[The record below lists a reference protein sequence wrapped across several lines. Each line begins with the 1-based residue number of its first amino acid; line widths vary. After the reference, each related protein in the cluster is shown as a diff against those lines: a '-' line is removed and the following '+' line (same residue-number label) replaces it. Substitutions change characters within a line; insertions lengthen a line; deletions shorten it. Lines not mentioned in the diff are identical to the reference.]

1 MDYEKLK
8 NWSFEP
14 VVKEYTQED
23 TIHFARGFGA
33 GLPGPLQQ
41 EDVRFTQAESLQA
54 LPALA
59 VALADGE
66 FWQQDPEAGLQW
78 QKIVHAEESI
88 TVHRPLQSAGKLVVT
103 RWIDE
108 IYDRGAERGALML
121 EREVLS
127 DEQGASVAT
136 IDVRTIALADGG
148 FGGKK
153 EPHQERTA
161 IPERTPDA
169 VLELA
174 TPLDDGAIFRLPA
187 VFDVASNAA
196 PGSPK
201 TSMLRGLCSF
211 GIACRAALKLA
222 CNNQPERLR
231 TLSVRYVGP
240 MYTEEKV
247 RVELWNLDPGSAVF
261 RMWAVER
268 DALILNNC
276 VIRFDS

>member
-8 NWSFEP
+8 NWPFKP
-14 VVKEYTQED
+14 VVTTYTQED

-33 GLPGPLQQ
+33 GLPGPLQH
-41 EDVRFTQAESLQA
+41 EDARFIQAEGLQA
-54 LPALA
+54 LPSLA

-66 FWQQDPEAGLQW
+66 FWQQSPEAGLQW

-88 TVHRPLQSAGKLVVT
+88 TVHRPLQTAGKLVVT
-103 RWIDE
+103 RWIEE
-108 IYDRGAERGALML
+108 IYDRGPERGALMH
-121 EREVLS
+121 ERELLS
-127 DEQGASVAT
+127 DEQGVRVAT

-153 EPHQERTA
+153 EPVQERTA
-161 IPERTPDA
+161 IPERSPDA

-174 TPLDDGAIFRLPA
+174 TPLDDGAVFRLPA
-187 VFDVASNAA
+187 VFEVASNAA
-196 PGSPK
+196 PGTPK

-222 CNNQPERLR
+222 CDNQPERLR
-231 TLSVRYVGP
+231 KLSVRYVGP
-240 MYTEEKV
+240 MYTEETV
-247 RVELWNLDPGSAVF
+247 RVELWNLAPGHAVL

-268 DALILNNC
+268 EVLILNHC
-276 VIRFDS
+276 VVQFI